1 MTGESLSQCQTA
13 DVQRTLADCLG
24 ENWQSVG
31 KCQTASN
38 LGVIHMSFVWFD
50 CEVVREGSRR
60 FDAVEPLRTRVQVL
74 RSPRES
80 VRREGSVV
88 RRKQSV

>member
-38 LGVIHMSFVWFD
+38 LGVIHMSFG
-50 CEVVREGSRR
+50 GSTVKL
-60 FDAVEPLRTRVQVL
+60 FEKVLGGSMQSNHSELEYKYFVPLANLFVGKVQ
-74 RSPRES
+74 
-80 VRREGSVV
+80 
-88 RRKQSV
+88 

>member
-38 LGVIHMSFVWFD
+38 LEVIRVLCGSTVKLFEKVLGGSMQSNHSELEYKYFV
-50 CEVVREGSRR
+50 
-60 FDAVEPLRTRVQVL
+60 PLANLFVGKVQ
-74 RSPRES
+74 
-80 VRREGSVV
+80 
-88 RRKQSV
+88 